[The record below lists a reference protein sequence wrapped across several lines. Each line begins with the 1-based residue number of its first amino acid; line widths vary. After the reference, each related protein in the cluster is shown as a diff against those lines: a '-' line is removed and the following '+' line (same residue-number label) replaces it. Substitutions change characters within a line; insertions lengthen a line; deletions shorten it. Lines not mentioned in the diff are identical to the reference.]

1 MVQKTETTNDLSFYT
16 EEQQKAMY
24 FTETYTKRALSWLCL
39 LQWPSEVEAGDAG
52 VTYLELFLDSYLTS
66 GCYPI
71 NIAWDGFGFPIYKL
85 LDDCG
90 RDPSLSMR
98 PRPLHQTLR
107 AFEYSLKYIHKMF
120 GDDYF
125 PCSKS
130 GQTNLLIAP
139 EKVLQLV
146 TSDTPLNTLKV
157 FSIDNAE
164 LPVQKP
170 LFEIPVQSSDN
181 ERKAQSSYKRFRAM
195 TWPAKFL
202 YRSHLVSHVFLGAV
216 TIRGSANGV
225 KLQKQ
230 WKKPWLF
237 RVFRGLYYPVRL

>member
-39 LQWPSEVEAGDAG
+39 LQWPSAGDAG

-130 GQTNLLIAP
+130 GQTTCLSHLKKFCSLLPVTHLWILWRSSALTMRNYLCRNHCLKSPYNLLTTNVKHNPRISDSG
-139 EKVLQLV
+139 LWRGRRNFCTGL
-146 TSDTPLNTLKV
+146 TSFHTCFLGLSQYEAVPT
-157 FSIDNAE
+157 E
-164 LPVQKP
+164 
-170 LFEIPVQSSDN
+170 SSCRSN
-181 ERKAQSSYKRFRAM
+181 ERN
-195 TWPAKFL
+195 PGC
-202 YRSHLVSHVFLGAV
+202 LG
-216 TIRGSANGV
+216 
-225 KLQKQ
+225 
-230 WKKPWLF
+230 
-237 RVFRGLYYPVRL
+237 Y